1 MSCTGRA
8 HVRVALAMAGS
19 GRAPYHRPMT
29 TSPWLRWILGFAA
42 WTLIGVF
49 FASQTYIGSSYA
61 QRPLTWAQAVTVGL
75 TAWYVR
81 AALSPIV
88 GVLARR
94 FPVSRGQLARRVL
107 LHVAAGL
114 AWSAVATIAIQ
125 WVLTALVGVS
135 RLALSP
141 VEFHTSFLTYV
152 VLVGLTQGTDYHRRY
167 RDQEIAASRLEA
179 QLATAR
185 LDLLRMQLNP
195 HFLFNALNDIS
206 ELMHED
212 VERAERMVED
222 LSELL
227 RLSLRYAGAPEVPLS
242 EEVGFLRRYL
252 DLEQMRFQDRL
263 DTDVDV
269 QPDALNARVPY
280 LILQPLV
287 ENAVRYAVAP
297 PLERGRVEV
306 RGRADGEALVLEVYD
321 DGPGVGPHVGKEREG
336 IGLRSTRE
344 RLRES
349 YGAAHRFEM
358 TDLAGG
364 GFCVRLELPLRRIR
378 SAELAA
384 GAGAAHL

>member
-1 MSCTGRA
+1 
-8 HVRVALAMAGS
+8 
-19 GRAPYHRPMT
+19 MT
-29 TSPWLRWILGFAA
+29 TSPWLRWTLGLAA
-42 WTLIGVF
+42 WTIVGVF

-61 QRPLTWAQAVTVGL
+61 QRPLTWAQAVTVAL

-88 GVLARR
+88 RAITRR

-107 LHVAAGL
+107 LHVSAGL
-114 AWSAVATIAIQ
+114 VWSALATLVIQ
-125 WVLTALVGVS
+125 WVLTALVGVP
-135 RLALSP
+135 RRALSP
-141 VEFHTSFLTYV
+141 VEFHTSLLTYA
-152 VLVGLTQGTDYHRRY
+152 VLVGLTQGIDYYQRY

-195 HFLFNALNDIS
+195 HFLFNALHDIS

-227 RLSLRYAGAPEVPLS
+227 RLSLRYAGEPEVPLS

-263 DTDVDV
+263 ETRVDVD
-269 QPDALNARVPY
+269 PNALDARVPY

-287 ENAVRYAVAP
+287 ENAVRHGVAP
-297 PLERGRVEV
+297 RLERGRVEV

-321 DGPGVGPHVGKEREG
+321 DGPGVGPQVGKEREG
-336 IGLRSTRE
+336 IGLRNMRE

-364 GFCVRLELPLRRIR
+364 GLCVRLELPLRRRQPIVP
-378 SAELAA
+378 A
-384 GAGAAHL
+384 